1 MLCKKEMILEPVRL
15 LLVTVC
21 PWFLLHAGEC
31 GHPAL
36 SKIQQILLV
45 RDDVT
50 EKRKAQTLGFSCE
63 RYWQLGKEDNSI
75 MIVIRFILRRYEVI
89 MGG

>member
-1 MLCKKEMILEPVRL
+1 MIFEAVRL
-15 LLVTVC
+15 LLVIVC
-21 PWFLLHAGEC
+21 PWFLLHARGC

-50 EKRKAQTLGFSCE
+50 EARKTQTLGFSCE
-63 RYWQLGKEDNSI
+63 RYWRLGKEDSI
-75 MIVIRFILRRYEVI
+75 MIVIGFI
-89 MGG
+89 